1 MVLDDRAAAGRELA
15 ERLRGHA
22 GGVVLGLP
30 RGGVVVAAAIA
41 ERLGAPLDVV
51 LVRKVGAPD
60 SPELA
65 LGAVGED
72 GVVVGN
78 PAVLRHFRPSARIFA
93 HAAAE
98 ERAALEQRAERYR
111 AARRIQPVAGRT
123 VILVDDGIATG
134 ATVRAATAVLRAR
147 GAGTIVLAVPVAPPQ
162 ALATLSLLV
171 DEIVCLTVPRRL
183 RSVSQ
188 CYADFSEVGDDE
200 VLALLRRFAGVP
212 A

>member
-1 MVLDDRAAAGRELA
+1 MVLGNRTAAGRELA
-15 ERLRGHA
+15 ERVRGYA
-22 GGVVLGLP
+22 DPLVLGLP

-41 ERLGAPLDVV
+41 DRLDAPLDVV

-60 SPELA
+60 APELA

-78 PAVLRHFRPSARIFA
+78 PAVLRHFRPSARIFE
-93 HAAAE
+93 AAAE
-98 ERAALEQRAERYR
+98 EERSALARRAQRYR
-111 AARRIQPVAGRT
+111 SARRIQPVAGRT

-134 ATVRAATAVLRAR
+134 ATARAAAEVLRAR
-147 GAGTIVLAVPVAPPQ
+147 DAGSIVLAVPVAPPQ
-162 ALATLSLLV
+162 ALATLASVV
-171 DEIVCLTVPRRL
+171 DDIVCLAVPRRL

-188 CYADFSEVGDDE
+188 WYADFAEVSDE
-200 VLALLRRFAGVP
+200 DVVALLGKYAGVP